1 MPQVAFA
8 GWTETQ
14 RATDIARQWLQ
25 IASSK
30 DGVYVL
36 AGMNNGGSFYVS
48 TDSGVTWTSRSPT
61 TGNWQAL
68 AVSDTGQNQVA
79 APKYGQYLLLSSD
92 YGTTW
97 VDRTNAGSNRPWQV
111 RQE

>member
-36 AGMNNGGSFYVS
+36 AGENNGKSSYMLAQTVMWHGQVEA
-48 TDSGVTWTSRSPT
+48 PLQE
-61 TGNWQAL
+61 TG
-68 AVSDTGQNQVA
+68 
-79 APKYGQYLLLSSD
+79 KLLQFQIQD
-92 YGTTW
+92 KIK
-97 VDRTNAGSNRPWQV
+97 
-111 RQE
+111 